1 MLRLTELKHS
11 KTHCLQITDYHNP
24 FLFLQDIIN
33 SQPMDLNIVSFI
45 LSVLAIILSVYILL
59 KQKIQKPNPAA
70 SAKFESMPLQLQAYE
85 RLILLTERISLPNLI
100 SRLNQPGISASEMK
114 MILTENIKQEFEYNS
129 TQQLYVSQ
137 LSWDSVRNLKEQNIM
152 VVNQVAASLPA
163 SASAAELNKKILE
176 IQMSQP
182 SGALHEM
189 VLQALNFEAKKLIR

>member
-1 MLRLTELKHS
+1 
-11 KTHCLQITDYHNP
+11 
-24 FLFLQDIIN
+24 
-33 SQPMDLNIVSFI
+33 MDLNIVSFI

-59 KQKIQKPNPAA
+59 KQKIQKPNPAT

-100 SRLNQPGISASEMK
+100 SRLNQPGIPASEMK